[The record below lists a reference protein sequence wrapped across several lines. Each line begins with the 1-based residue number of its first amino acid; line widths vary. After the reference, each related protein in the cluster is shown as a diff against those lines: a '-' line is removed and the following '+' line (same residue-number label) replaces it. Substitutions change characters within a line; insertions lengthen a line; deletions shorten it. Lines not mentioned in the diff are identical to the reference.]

1 MKYISNSVEQTID
14 IAMQFAETLKGGETV
29 LLSGDLG
36 AGKTHFAKGVAR
48 QFGIDEVV
56 TSPTFTLHNCYQG
69 RLTLNHFDFYR
80 IDDPEEVAILGLD
93 ELFSVPDG
101 VALIEWSQNV
111 KSLLPSK
118 CIVVTVSK
126 TGENSREIDI
136 Q

>member
-1 MKYISNSVEQTID
+1 MKYVSNSVEQTMD
-14 IAMQFAETLKGGETV
+14 IAMQFARTLKGGETV
-29 LLSGDLG
+29 LLCGDLG

-48 QFGIDEVV
+48 QFGVDEVV

-80 IDDPEEVAILGLD
+80 IDDAEEVAILGLD
-93 ELFSVPDG
+93 ELFSTPDG

-118 CIVVTVSK
+118 CIVVNVSK

>member
-36 AGKTHFAKGVAR
+36 AGKTHFAKGVAL

-93 ELFSVPDG
+93 ELFSVSDG

>member
-1 MKYISNSVEQTID
+1 MKYISNSVEQTMD
-14 IAMQFAETLKGGETV
+14 IAMQFAATLKGGETV

-69 RLTLNHFDFYR
+69 RLALNHFDFYR
-80 IDDPEEVAILGLD
+80 IDDAEEVAILGLD

-101 VALIEWSQNV
+101 VSLIEWSQNV

-118 CIVVTVSK
+118 CIVVTVTK
-126 TGENSREIDI
+126 TDENSREIDI

>member
-1 MKYISNSVEQTID
+1 MKYISNSVEQTMD
-14 IAMQFAETLKGGETV
+14 IAMQFAATLNGGETV

-69 RLTLNHFDFYR
+69 RLALNHFDFYR
-80 IDDPEEVAILGLD
+80 IDDSEEVAILGLD

-101 VALIEWSQNV
+101 VSLIEWSQNV

-118 CIVVTVSK
+118 CIVVTVTK

>member
-1 MKYISNSVEQTID
+1 MKYISNSVEQTMD
-14 IAMQFAETLKGGETV
+14 IAMQFAATLKGGETV

-69 RLTLNHFDFYR
+69 RLALNHFDFYR
-80 IDDPEEVAILGLD
+80 IDDAEEVAILGLD

-118 CIVVTVSK
+118 CTVVTVTK

>member
-1 MKYISNSVEQTID
+1 MKYISNSVEQTMD
-14 IAMQFAETLKGGETV
+14 IAMQFAATLKGGETV

-69 RLTLNHFDFYR
+69 RLALNHFDFYR
-80 IDDPEEVAILGLD
+80 IDDAEEVAILGLD

-101 VALIEWSQNV
+101 VSLIEWSQNV

-118 CIVVTVSK
+118 CTVVTVTK